1 MAHFKLVPPEQES
14 AISQL
19 FRCAAMATSVLLK
32 SHGWYKLYGEYRD
45 ELFDRVRDDTVR
57 HFLEFKIGHHTYARK
72 AADGRPLDF
81 SANVLSSCYSVCS
94 NVANHFLKELSRR
107 NLTNDIEPF
116 KYGLGEKDGLPRYL
130 SRAEMKYTTEHVP
143 INKMVR
149 GMDRARVI
157 KEMYDDYLYECEFL
171 GIPPENRLELGPW
184 AVRNGWGNDSDM
196 FFYLESKEDREE
208 LLRGQARWLLDQ
220 EIAKR
225 DAEEDPSYLK
235 KKVYQ
240 REYFRRKRTDAR
252 LAKSKE
258 FEKLYGPPEPGKL
271 WVERNGKI
279 CQVKERL

>member
-1 MAHFKLVPPEQES
+1 MAHFKLVPLEQES

-19 FRCAAMATSVLLK
+19 FRCAAMATSVLMK
-32 SHGWYKLYGEYRD
+32 SHGWFKLYGSYRD
-45 ELFDRVRDDTVR
+45 ELFDRIRDATVT
-57 HFLEFKIGHHTYARK
+57 HFINYKVKRHTYAYK

-81 SANVLSSCYSVCS
+81 SANVLSSCYGVCC
-94 NVANHFLKELSRR
+94 NVADRYLKELSRY
-107 NLTNDIEPF
+107 NLTSDIEPF
-116 KYGLGEKDGLPRYL
+116 KYGLGQGDALPLYL
-130 SRAEMKYTTEHVP
+130 SRDEMKYTTAHVP

-149 GMDRARVI
+149 GVDRARVV
-157 KEMYDDYLYECEFL
+157 KEMHEDYLHECEFL
-171 GIPPENRLELGPW
+171 GIPEENRLELGPW
-184 AVRNGWGNDSDM
+184 AVRNGYGDDDEM
-196 FFYLESKEDREE
+196 FFYLESKQDRTE

-225 DAEEDPSYLK
+225 DAGEDPSYLK

-240 REYFRRKRTDAR
+240 REYFRRRRTDAR

-271 WVERNGKI
+271 WVERKGKV